1 MEKDYEGFL
10 DYIKTFIQPS
20 SPDTFNLR
28 KYSIIGGVYHI
39 DLFYQPPQPQEY
51 VTKDIKFA
59 TFSLPKELKKVP
71 FHVEY
76 KTPTSSSDPI
86 PRSSVQQLASIIR
99 SSSMLVPTF
108 SLEHTPEISAVSLT
122 DTLLQVS
129 YSRIVV

>member
-1 MEKDYEGFL
+1 MDKDFEDFL

-20 SPDTFNLR
+20 PPDILNLR

-51 VTKDIKFA
+51 VSMDIKFA

-71 FHVEY
+71 FNVEY
-76 KTPTSSSDPI
+76 KTPTSSNDDLGMADLPKFS
-86 PRSSVQQLASIIR
+86 RQQLASIIR
-99 SSSMLVPTF
+99 SSSMLMPSF
-108 SLEHTPEISAVSLT
+108 PPENSSKISTVALI

-129 YSRIVV
+129 